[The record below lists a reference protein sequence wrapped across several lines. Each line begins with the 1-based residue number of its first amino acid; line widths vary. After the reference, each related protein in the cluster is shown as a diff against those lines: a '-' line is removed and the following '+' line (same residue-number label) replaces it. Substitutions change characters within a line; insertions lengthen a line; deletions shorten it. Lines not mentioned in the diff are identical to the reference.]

1 MGNHNSYFLFYFKGT
16 NQPDSPMKR
25 LFKILII
32 VFVVSVIIGGIL
44 EAMSI
49 EERIA
54 EDIEEVMAEVQAKKV
69 EASDSEPN
77 WSNYTPELK
86 ERILNSD
93 CSELQREFDTAA
105 DNSDRQRARTGEG
118 NLDLMNYIDERLRM
132 KGCY

>member
-1 MGNHNSYFLFYFKGT
+1 MKKFLTNALILVVLFLALRACLFEAADSGT
-16 NQPDSPMKR
+16 TST
-25 LFKILII
+25 
-32 VFVVSVIIGGIL
+32 
-44 EAMSI
+44 
-49 EERIA
+49 
-54 EDIEEVMAEVQAKKV
+54 
-69 EASDSEPN
+69 SEPN

-118 NLDLMNYIDERLRM
+118 NLDLMNYIDERLKM